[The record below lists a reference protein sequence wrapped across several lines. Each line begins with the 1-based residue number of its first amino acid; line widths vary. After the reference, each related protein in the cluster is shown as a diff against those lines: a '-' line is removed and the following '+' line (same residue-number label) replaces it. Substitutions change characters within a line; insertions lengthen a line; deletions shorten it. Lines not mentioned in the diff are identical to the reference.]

1 MTEFL
6 VSPNDHETR
15 KQHGREGDGGRRKEG
30 EKQLHFQSGSLH
42 CQGGEDTGESAA
54 LANAAAEA
62 FQAGVFMSYGRVVRV
77 RVGVWVPPPLTSSPQ
92 RSHFRD
98 ARSEIERPRARQINS
113 ETSCRVSPAVLVF
126 LLPLFVCNT

>member
-1 MTEFL
+1 M
-6 VSPNDHETR
+6 
-15 KQHGREGDGGRRKEG
+15 KQENNAGGKGTGGG
-30 EKQLHFQSGSLH
+30 ERGGGAQQLHFRTGSLH
-42 CQGGEDTGESAA
+42 CQGGEDAGESAA

-77 RVGVWVPPPLTSSPQ
+77 RACVWVPPPLTSSPQ

-98 ARSEIERPRARQINS
+98 ARSEIERPHARQINS